1 MKRVGIVDTNQG
13 HIVDTALESKIQV
26 GCNLWLQLEC
36 IILRIIDSN
45 QDFNINDT
53 NEGQIHHSNL
63 VGLIIYLVINNVVI
77 NKQFHWEMENFYV

>member
-13 HIVDTALESKIQV
+13 HIVETALESKIQV
-26 GCNLWLQLEC
+26 G
-36 IILRIIDSN
+36 IYDSN

-77 NKQFHWEMENFYV
+77 NKQFR